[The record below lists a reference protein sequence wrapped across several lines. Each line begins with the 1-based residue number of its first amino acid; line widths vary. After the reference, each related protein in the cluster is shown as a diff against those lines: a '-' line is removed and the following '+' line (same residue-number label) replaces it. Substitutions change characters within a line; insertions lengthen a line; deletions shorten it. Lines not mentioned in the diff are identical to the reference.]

1 MKQLA
6 LIHGV
11 SGTHRASRGEQVRDS
26 DLSRISSQSCS
37 LVLGQVLGRV
47 QRFLARAFHFRTL
60 VRTVP
65 EQLVFG
71 KSVASPTREGAGLIR
86 GARCYSKTVMAVSS
100 RTWTWNV
107 DLPPQDLWPVL
118 ADTNRFNEAMGLP
131 PYALEETPQ
140 PDGTVRRR
148 GRGKAAGFTLEWEE
162 KPYEWITG
170 RWFRVSRVFSKG
182 PFRRFGPVF
191 ELSEDGKGGSVVSY
205 GLEWEPLSLTGRLFG
220 RKLAEKAGGA
230 VEKRILEAVGFLKG
244 ERPSMFE
251 LPPPELPA
259 GARERAVAM
268 AAEIDRSPYG
278 NGLGRAL
285 AATVQGGMASDLAH
299 LKPKVLARQLQRPPR
314 VTIEACL
321 AAVRAGLLTMSWD
334 LLCTNCRGPKLSASL
349 LSELPRGAHCPSC
362 NIDYGRDFEKN
373 VELSFAPAPTV
384 RPITAGGFCLSGPM
398 STPHVVVQVLLAPG
412 ERRRVEME
420 LPPGSYRV
428 RTLHPGPHV
437 DFEVAAAS
445 PLRGWRR
452 SPSSWEPLDSPEFV
466 NDTASEIA
474 ILVEDRTWARDALTA
489 PEVISLQAFR
499 DLFAAATLRPG
510 DEAGVSQVALL
521 FSDLR
526 GSTALYER
534 VGDAAAYNMVRE
546 HFALLAAIVR
556 DHDGAVVK
564 TIGDAVMA
572 SFGDPAHAVKAALAM
587 QAGLQDHDLVL
598 KLGVHMGPSVVVTL
612 NDRLDYFG
620 STVNMAARLQGQSTG
635 GDIVLSRAV
644 AEDPAVQQIIAP
656 LPKSQEE
663 VVLKGFDRPVG
674 FVRTLPN
681 SANKAVQ

>member
-1 MKQLA
+1 MIVQFA
-6 LIHGV
+6 PPSMFV
-11 SGTHRASRGEQVRDS
+11 SLVRDA
-26 DLSRISSQSCS
+26 LR
-37 LVLGQVLGRV
+37 
-47 QRFLARAFHFRTL
+47 
-60 VRTVP
+60 
-65 EQLVFG
+65 
-71 KSVASPTREGAGLIR
+71 LIR
-86 GARCYSKTVMAVSS
+86 AVGCYSKEVMALSS
-100 RTWTWNV
+100 RTWTWTF
-107 DLPPQDLWPVL
+107 DLPPAELWPVL

-140 PDGTVRRR
+140 PDGTVRRL

-162 KPYEWITG
+162 KPYEWIAG

-191 ELSEDGKGGSVVSY
+191 ELSPDGKGGSVVSY

-220 RKLAEKAGGA
+220 AKLAEKAGGA

-251 LPPPELPA
+251 LPPPALPA
-259 GARERAVAM
+259 GAQERAAAM

-285 AATVQGGMASDLAH
+285 AATVLGGMAADLAH
-299 LKPKVLARQLQRPPR
+299 LKPKLLARQLAVAPRPA
-314 VTIEACL
+314 IEACL
-321 AAVRAGLLTMSWD
+321 AGVRAGLLTMSWD
-334 LLCTNCRGPKLSASL
+334 LLCTNCRGPKLTASA

-373 VELSFAPAPTV
+373 VELSFAPAPAV
-384 RPITAGGFCLSGPM
+384 RPIGAGGYCLSGPM
-398 STPHVVVQVLLAPG
+398 STPHVVAQVLLAPG
-412 ERRRVEME
+412 ERRKVEME
-420 LPPGSYRV
+420 LAPGSYRV
-428 RTLHPGPHV
+428 RTLHPGPSR
-437 DFEVAAAS
+437 DFEVAAVSAM
-445 PLRGWRR
+445 RGWRR
-452 SPSSWEPLDSPEFV
+452 TSSSWEALDAPEFV

-474 ILVEDRTWARDALTA
+474 ILVEDRTWTRDALTA

-521 FSDLR
+521 FTDLQ

-534 VGDAAAYNMVRE
+534 VGDAQAYNIVRE

-587 QAGLQDHDLVL
+587 QAKLQDHDLVL

-644 AEDPAVQQIIAP
+644 ADDPAVQQIIAS
-656 LPKSQEE
+656 LPRRDEQ
-663 VVLKGFDRPVG
+663 VQLKGFDQPTG
-674 FVRTLPN
+674 FVRVLE
-681 SANKAVQ
+681 